1 MIVLIGFAFLAGIIT
16 GFVVSFTVIA
26 LALSSIVQASGISG
40 DTLRLVAATLILIF
54 GMVLLIPPLK
64 KIFTALAGRL
74 TINQKQA
81 TPGTKPKAGYG
92 SVLITLA
99 YTMGTSIPMM
109 AIMLGGRSFLN
120 RFPVFTK
127 HADTVQRIFGIVMIA
142 TAIALYTG
150 FDHSVQTWLLETFPG
165 YGEGLTSI
173 EENEAVREALK
184 QLPE

>member
-74 TINQKQA
+74 GRTPWQDALPSTKSKQHPELNQK
-81 TPGTKPKAGYG
+81 
-92 SVLITLA
+92 LA
-99 YTMGTSIPMM
+99 M
-109 AIMLGGRSFLN
+109 A
-120 RFPVFTK
+120 VF
-127 HADTVQRIFGIVMIA
+127 
-142 TAIALYTG
+142 
-150 FDHSVQTWLLETFPG
+150 
-165 YGEGLTSI
+165 
-173 EENEAVREALK
+173 
-184 QLPE
+184 

>member
-1 MIVLIGFAFLAGIIT
+1 
-16 GFVVSFTVIA
+16 
-26 LALSSIVQASGISG
+26 
-40 DTLRLVAATLILIF
+40 
-54 GMVLLIPPLK
+54 
-64 KIFTALAGRL
+64 
-74 TINQKQA
+74 
-81 TPGTKPKAGYG
+81 
-92 SVLITLA
+92 
-99 YTMGTSIPMM
+99 MGTSIPMM

-173 EENEAVREALK
+173 EDNKAVREALK